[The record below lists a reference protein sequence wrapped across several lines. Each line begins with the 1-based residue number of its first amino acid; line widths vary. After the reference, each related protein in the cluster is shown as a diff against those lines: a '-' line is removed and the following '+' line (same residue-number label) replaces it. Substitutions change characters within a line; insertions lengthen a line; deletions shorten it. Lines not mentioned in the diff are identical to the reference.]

1 MKRAFAFLLTVALL
15 LCMFPAQAAKYDP
28 PGVYDIRIR
37 SRSSRIACLMRVAKE
52 YMRTSINYISLDDPI
67 TISMIDTSP
76 SMKGKVVALN
86 YMLSNKGRYTTQH
99 IVGCRG
105 LHLTCDSWPHVTIE
119 GSYELPLLVNG
130 GTVNTMRIDGGQ
142 ITFEDVTITGV
153 IELRGENTT
162 VDFVNCVFDSGAKVQ
177 ASPTVTIMENG
188 TEME

>member
-1 MKRAFAFLLTVALL
+1 MKKRWLAMLLAAVLLAYAFPAFAR
-15 LCMFPAQAAKYDP
+15 YDP
-28 PGVYDIRIR
+28 AGVYDIRIR

-130 GTVNTMRIDGGQ
+130 GTVNSMRIDGGQ

>member
-1 MKRAFAFLLTVALL
+1 MKKRWLAMLLAAVLL
-15 LCMFPAQAAKYDP
+15 AYAFPAFAKYDP
-28 PGVYDIRIR
+28 PGTYDIRIR
-37 SRSSRIACLMRVAKE
+37 SRSSRIACLMRVGKE
-52 YMRTSINYISLDDPI
+52 YLRSSINYISLDDPI

-76 SMKGKVVALN
+76 SVKGKVVALN

-105 LHLTCDSWPHVTIE
+105 LHLTCDEWPHITVE

-130 GTVNTMRIDGGQ
+130 GTVDTMRIDGGQ
-142 ITFEDVTITGV
+142 IIFEDVTITGE

-162 VDFVNCVFDSGAKVQ
+162 VDFVNCVFEDGAKVQ

-188 TEME
+188 TAIE

>member
-1 MKRAFAFLLTVALL
+1 MKRAFAFLLAMALL
-15 LCMFPAQAAKYDP
+15 LCMLPAQAAKYDP
-28 PGVYDIRIR
+28 PGTYDIRIR
-37 SRSSRIACLMRVAKE
+37 SRSSRIACLMRVGKE
-52 YMRTSINYISLDDPI
+52 YLRSSINYISLKDPI

-105 LHLTCDSWPHVTIE
+105 LHLTCDEWPHITVE